1 MSTYQQTIA
10 NLESNG
16 FENPSVGGLYKK
28 MIESI
33 QLNVDA
39 TAIELS
45 NGKQGIIDLFLSQN
59 YGKSGYYVN
68 NAKAFQYGD
77 NLLIDTNGNYYYAT
91 IDTTKQIIKQAAF
104 DWHKS
109 LNYLSLKVGTT
120 DATGNVIAL
129 SQLQFSAFIGYM
141 DNFLTA
147 GVPVN
152 IISKN
157 PNIILYNANLSY
169 YSTFDLS
176 TLQKQYN
183 QAVKDF
189 QVNFSYN
196 GLFYTN
202 DFSDYI
208 KANVAGVRDFFITSI
223 LCDNVAF
230 SGQISLTSGTFQ
242 LSASSKVTYNS
253 VL

>member
-10 NLESNG
+10 NLESSG

-28 MIESI
+28 MIEAI
-33 QLNVDA
+33 QSNVDA
-39 TAIELS
+39 ANIELA

-59 YGKSGYYVN
+59 YGRSGYYIN
-68 NAKAFQYGD
+68 IAKAFQYGD
-77 NLLIDTNGNYYYAT
+77 NLLIDSNGNYYYAT
-91 IDTTKQIIKQAAF
+91 IDTTKQIIKQASF
-104 DWHKS
+104 EWNKS
-109 LNYLSLKVGTT
+109 LNYLSLKIGTT

-129 SQLQFSAFIGYM
+129 SQLQLSAFVGYM
-141 DNFLTA
+141 DNFLVA
-147 GVPVN
+147 GVPIN

-157 PNIILYNANLSY
+157 PNIIAYTATLSY

-176 TLQKQYN
+176 TLKTQFA

-189 QVNFSYN
+189 QINFSYN

-202 DFSDYI
+202 DFSNYI
-208 KANVAGVRDFFITSI
+208 KANVAGVRDFFISNIT
-223 LCDNVAF
+223 CDNVAF

-242 LSASSKVTYNS
+242 LAATSSITYNS